1 MKKIN
6 KIVLLLIGL
15 IFLSTYSPQKII
27 TSEQLDNAL
36 TEQKSTKDKLG
47 STLITQG
54 TITEEELVNAYS
66 MQCGHR
72 SITKDE
78 MLKVEQSIVALLPED
93 FAKENNVLALRKKDN
108 YLAIAMEDP
117 EDLSTLDSIRKLTNL
132 SPEILVAGRSSIKD
146 ALENLYDKV
155 KKSGEVES
163 AISKIS
169 IVRGDEENGDELDL
183 GSENVSAED
192 APFVKLVNLMLTEAI
207 KEGSTDVHIEPGR
220 DNVNVRIRIDG
231 VLVTIMSP
239 PINSLNGMVTRIKIL
254 SKLNIAE
261 HRLPQDG
268 RMKIKTDSKEID
280 VRVSILPTVHGE
292 KVVLRLLGSGG
303 KTLTLSNLGFPDDK
317 LKVFRKWINQ
327 PYGMVIISG
336 PTGSGKSTT
345 LYASL
350 MEIQS
355 EGINITTVEDPVEY
369 QIPGINQVQMH
380 DDIGLN
386 FSASLRSI
394 LRQDPDVLLIG
405 EIRDEETADIAVKFA
420 LTGHL
425 VFSTV
430 HANDAPSTIA
440 RLLDLGIPPFLLGSS
455 LNLIM
460 AQRLIR
466 TIDENEKEEYTP
478 SKSELERVGL
488 SNEKNLKY
496 FRGKPA
502 TSNHNSGYKGRTA
515 IHEILEVTTDVR
527 ELIYNNASQLDMK
540 KLAVK
545 NGMTPLR
552 EAGLNKIRN
561 GSTTIEEIL
570 RATVEEN

>member
-1 MKKIN
+1 MENFNPQFQKIGD
-6 KIVLLLIGL
+6 ILVH
-15 IFLSTYSPQKII
+15 QKII
-27 TSEQLDNAL
+27 TSEQLENAL

-47 STLITQG
+47 NILITQG

-78 MLKVEQSIVALLPED
+78 MLKVDQSIVSLLPED
-93 FAKENNVLALRKKDN
+93 FAKENNVLALSKKDN

-146 ALENLYDKV
+146 VLESLYDKV

-169 IVRGDEENGDELDL
+169 IVRGDEEDGDELDL

-220 DNVNVRIRIDG
+220 DTVNVRIRIDG
-231 VLVTIMSP
+231 VLITIMSP

-303 KTLTLSNLGFPDDK
+303 KTLTLTNLGFPDDK

-386 FSASLRSI
+386 FSSSLRSI

-466 TIDENEKEEYTP
+466 TIDENEKEEYIP
-478 SKSELERVGL
+478 SKNEVDRVGL
-488 SNEKNLKY
+488 SNEKNLKFY
-496 FRGKPA
+496 KGKPTA
-502 TSNHNSGYKGRTA
+502 SNHNTGYKGRTA
-515 IHEILEVTTDVR
+515 IHEILEVTTDIR
-527 ELIYNNASQLDMK
+527 QLIYDNSSQLEMR
-540 KLAVK
+540 KLAIK

-552 EAGLNKIRN
+552 EAGLEKIKN

>member
-1 MKKIN
+1 MENFNPQFQKIGD
-6 KIVLLLIGL
+6 ILVH
-15 IFLSTYSPQKII
+15 QKII
-27 TSEQLDNAL
+27 TSEQLENAL

-47 STLITQG
+47 NILITQG

-78 MLKVEQSIVALLPED
+78 MLKVDQSIVSLLPED
-93 FAKENNVLALRKKDN
+93 FAKENNVLALSKKDN

-146 ALENLYDKV
+146 ALESLYDKV

-169 IVRGDEENGDELDL
+169 IVRGDEEDGDELDL

-220 DNVNVRIRIDG
+220 DTVNVRIRIDG

-303 KTLTLSNLGFPDDK
+303 KTLTLTNLGFPDDK

-386 FSASLRSI
+386 FSSSLRSI

-466 TIDENEKEEYTP
+466 TIDENEKEEYIP
-478 SKSELERVGL
+478 SKNEIDRVGL
-488 SNEKNLKY
+488 SNEKNLKFY
-496 FRGKPA
+496 KGKPVA
-502 TSNHNSGYKGRTA
+502 SNHNTGYKGRTA
-515 IHEILEVTTDVR
+515 IHEILEITTDIR
-527 ELIYNNASQLDMK
+527 QLIYDNASQLEMK
-540 KLAVK
+540 KLAIK

-552 EAGLNKIRN
+552 EAGLEKIKN

>member
-1 MKKIN
+1 MEN
-6 KIVLLLIGL
+6 
-15 IFLSTYSPQKII
+15 FNPQFQKIGDI
-27 TSEQLDNAL
+27 LVYQKTISQDQLEQALSEQKN
-36 TEQKSTKDKLG
+36 TNDKLG
-47 STLITQG
+47 NILITQG
-54 TITEEELVNAYS
+54 AISEDELVNAYS

-72 SITKDE
+72 SISKDE
-78 MLKVEQSIVALLPED
+78 MLKVDQEIVSLIPED
-93 FAKENNVLALRKKDN
+93 FAKENNVLALSKKDD

-117 EDLSTLDSIRKLTNL
+117 EDLTTLDSIRKLTNL
-132 SPEILVAGRSSIKD
+132 NPEIRVAGRSSIQS
-146 ALENLYDKV
+146 ALDSLYEKV
-155 KKSGEVES
+155 KKSDEVES

-169 IVRGDEENGDELDL
+169 IVRGDEEDGDELDL
-183 GSENVSAED
+183 ATENVSAED

-220 DNVNVRIRIDG
+220 ENVNVRIRIDG
-231 VLVTIMSP
+231 VLVNIMSP
-239 PINSLNGMVTRIKIL
+239 PVNSLNGIVTRIKIL

-268 RMKIKTDSKEID
+268 RMKIKTTNKEID

-303 KTLTLSNLGFPDDK
+303 KTLTLTNLGFPDNK

-350 MEIQS
+350 MEIMS
-355 EGINITTVEDPVEY
+355 EQINITTVEDPVEY

-380 DDIGLN
+380 DEIGLN

-405 EIRDEETADIAVKFA
+405 EIRDEETADIAVKFS

-440 RLLDLGIPPFLLGSS
+440 RLLDLGVPPFLLGSS

-466 TIDENEKEEYTP
+466 TVDEDEKEEYTP
-478 SKSELERVGL
+478 NQNELDRIGI
-488 SNEKNLKY
+488 KNKNDFNFY
-496 FRGKPA
+496 QGKK
-502 TSNHNSGYKGRTA
+502 TSSNHHTGYKGRTA
-515 IHEILEVTTDVR
+515 IHEILEVNSDMR
-527 ELIYNNASQLDMK
+527 KLIYEEASQLDIK
-540 KLAVK
+540 NQAIK

-552 EAGLNKIRN
+552 DAGIDKIKK
-561 GSTTIEEIL
+561 GKTTIEEVL
-570 RATVEEN
+570 RATVEDN

>member
-1 MKKIN
+1 MENFNPQFQKIGD
-6 KIVLLLIGL
+6 ILVH
-15 IFLSTYSPQKII
+15 QKII
-27 TSEQLDNAL
+27 TSEQLENAL

-47 STLITQG
+47 NILITQG
-54 TITEEELVNAYS
+54 TISEEELVNAYS

-78 MLKVEQSIVALLPED
+78 MLKVDQSIVSLLPED
-93 FAKENNVLALRKKDN
+93 FAKENNVLALSKKDN

-146 ALENLYDKV
+146 ALESLYDKV

-169 IVRGDEENGDELDL
+169 IVRGDEEDGDELDL

-220 DNVNVRIRIDG
+220 DTVNVRIRIDG

-303 KTLTLSNLGFPDDK
+303 KTLTLTNLGFPEDK

-350 MEIQS
+350 MEIQN

-386 FSASLRSI
+386 FSSSLRSI

-440 RLLDLGIPPFLLGSS
+440 RLLDLGVPPFLLGSS

-478 SKSELERVGL
+478 TKNEIDRVGL
-488 SNEKNLKY
+488 SNDKNIKFY
-496 FRGKPA
+496 KGKP
-502 TSNHNSGYKGRTA
+502 TSSNHNTGYKGRTA
-515 IHEILEVTTDVR
+515 IHEILEVTTDMR
-527 ELIYNNASQLDMK
+527 QLIYDNASQLEMK
-540 KLAVK
+540 KLAIK

-552 EAGLNKIRN
+552 EAGLEKIKT
-561 GSTTIEEIL
+561 GATTIEEIL

>member
-1 MKKIN
+1 MDNFNPQFQKIGD
-6 KIVLLLIGL
+6 ILVH
-15 IFLSTYSPQKII
+15 QKII
-27 TSEQLDNAL
+27 SAEQLNNALSEQK
-36 TEQKSTKDKLG
+36 TTKDKLG
-47 STLITQG
+47 NILITQG
-54 TITEEELVNAYS
+54 SITEEELVNAYS

-72 SITKDE
+72 SISRDE
-78 MLKVEQSIVALLPED
+78 MLKVDQSIVSLLPED
-93 FAKENNVLALRKKDN
+93 FAKENNVLALSKKDN

-169 IVRGDEENGDELDL
+169 IVRGDEEDGDELDL

-303 KTLTLSNLGFPDDK
+303 KTLTLTNLGFPDDK

-386 FSASLRSI
+386 FSSSLRSI

-466 TIDENEKEEYTP
+466 TIDENEKEEYQP
-478 SKSELERVGL
+478 SKNEIERVGL
-488 SNEKNLKY
+488 DNDKNIKY

-502 TSNHNSGYKGRTA
+502 SSNHNTGYKGRTA
-515 IHEILEVTTDVR
+515 IHEILEVSTDVR
-527 ELIYNNASQLDMK
+527 QLIYDNASQLEMK
-540 KLAVK
+540 KIAIK

-552 EAGLNKIRN
+552 DAGLEKIKK
-561 GSTTIEEIL
+561 GVTTIDEIL

>member
-1 MKKIN
+1 MENFNPQFQKIGD
-6 KIVLLLIGL
+6 ILVH
-15 IFLSTYSPQKII
+15 QKII
-27 TSEQLDNAL
+27 TSEQLENAL

-47 STLITQG
+47 NILITQG

-78 MLKVEQSIVALLPED
+78 MLKVDQSIVSLLPED
-93 FAKENNVLALRKKDN
+93 FAKENNVLALSKKDN

-146 ALENLYDKV
+146 ALESLYDKV

-169 IVRGDEENGDELDL
+169 IVRGDEEDGDELDL

-220 DNVNVRIRIDG
+220 DTVNVRIRIDG
-231 VLVTIMSP
+231 VLITIMSP

-303 KTLTLSNLGFPDDK
+303 KTLTLTNLGFPDDK

-350 MEIQS
+350 MEIQN

-386 FSASLRSI
+386 FSSSLRSI

-478 SKSELERVGL
+478 NKNEIDRVGL

-496 FRGKPA
+496 YKGKPSA
-502 TSNHNSGYKGRTA
+502 SNHNTGYKGRTA
-515 IHEILEVTTDVR
+515 IHEILEVTTDIR
-527 ELIYNNASQLDMK
+527 QLIYDNASQLEMR
-540 KLAVK
+540 KLAIE

-552 EAGLNKIRN
+552 EAGLEKIKN

>member
-1 MKKIN
+1 MENFNPQFQKIGD
-6 KIVLLLIGL
+6 ILVH
-15 IFLSTYSPQKII
+15 QKII
-27 TSEQLDNAL
+27 TSQQLENAL

-47 STLITQG
+47 NILITQG

-78 MLKVEQSIVALLPED
+78 MLKVDQSIVSLLPED
-93 FAKENNVLALRKKDN
+93 FAKENNVLALSKKDN

-146 ALENLYDKV
+146 ALESLYDKV

-169 IVRGDEENGDELDL
+169 IVRGDEEDGDELDL

-220 DNVNVRIRIDG
+220 DTVNVRIRIDG
-231 VLVTIMSP
+231 VLITIMSP

-303 KTLTLSNLGFPDDK
+303 KTLTLTNLGFPDDK

-386 FSASLRSI
+386 FSSSLRSI

-466 TIDENEKEEYTP
+466 TIDENEKEEYIP
-478 SKSELERVGL
+478 SKNEVDRVGL
-488 SNEKNLKY
+488 SNEKNLKFY
-496 FRGKPA
+496 KGKPTA
-502 TSNHNSGYKGRTA
+502 SNHNTGYKGRTA
-515 IHEILEVTTDVR
+515 IHEILEVTTDIR
-527 ELIYNNASQLDMK
+527 QLIYDNSSQLEMR
-540 KLAVK
+540 KLAIK

-552 EAGLNKIRN
+552 EAGLEKIKN